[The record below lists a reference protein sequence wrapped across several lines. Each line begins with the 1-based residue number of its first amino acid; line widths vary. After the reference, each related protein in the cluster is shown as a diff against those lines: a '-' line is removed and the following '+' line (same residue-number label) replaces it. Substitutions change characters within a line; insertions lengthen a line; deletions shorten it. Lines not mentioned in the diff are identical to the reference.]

1 MNVYITAGT
10 LDFLKKIENKYN
22 HELMVAM
29 LNENGALLLH
39 ETNGQTVFNEPRKYE
54 VLESNGQLQ
63 QKGFV
68 VMHNISVTDEGRPL
82 FEHQFKQQAKTI
94 VNTQG
99 LTALRLLR
107 PESSNPYIIMTVWE
121 HQSFYLKWQ
130 GANSPLDQLKA
141 SFDGQQ
147 KIFTSTPYV
156 SKYTIA
162 GDNKS

>member
-1 MNVYITAGT
+1 MNVYLTAGT
-10 LDFLKKIENKYN
+10 LDYLKKIATKY
-22 HELMVAM
+22 HDELMVAM

-39 ETNGQTVFNEPRKYE
+39 ETNGPTVFNEPRRYE

-82 FEHQFKQQAKTI
+82 FEHQFKQQAETI

-107 PESSNPYIIMTVWE
+107 PVSSNPYIIMTVWE
-121 HQSFYLKWQ
+121 HQALYLKWQ
-130 GANSPLDQLKA
+130 GANSTLDQLKA

-147 KIFTSTPYV
+147 KIFTSAPYV

-162 GDNKS
+162 GD

>member
-10 LDFLKKIENKYN
+10 LDFLKKIENNYN

-68 VMHNISVTDEGRPL
+68 VMHNISVSDEGRPL
-82 FEHQFKQQAKTI
+82 FEHQFKQQAKAI

-121 HQSFYLKWQ
+121 HQDFYLKWQ

-162 GDNKS
+162 GDK